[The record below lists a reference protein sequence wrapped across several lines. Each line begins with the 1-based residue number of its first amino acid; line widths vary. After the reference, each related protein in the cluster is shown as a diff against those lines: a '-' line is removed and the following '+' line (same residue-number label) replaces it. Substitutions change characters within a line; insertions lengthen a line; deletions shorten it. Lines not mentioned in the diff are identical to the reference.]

1 MLREIHKKTKILF
14 STGIILV
21 VFSVTLYIIGYNI
34 VQKEYIK
41 VSNLILQS
49 KQGVLETEQLQSIKH
64 LINETKSQ
72 REKINKYFITADE
85 IVAFIEQIESL
96 GEFTGVSFDLSSVDA
111 VDDSGDAL
119 LLKFTTYGSWQD
131 TYYLLALI
139 ESLPYNIDI
148 ERVRIIKE
156 KLKDSTAKWRGDFNI
171 RLNSF
176 INK

>member
-1 MLREIHKKTKILF
+1 MFKEIHKSTKVLCSI
-14 STGIILV
+14 GIILV
-21 VFSVTLYIIGYNI
+21 VFSITLYVLGYNM

-41 VSNLILQS
+41 VSDLILQS
-49 KQGVLETEQLQSIKH
+49 KQGVQETEQLQSTKH
-64 LINETKSQ
+64 LINETKTQ
-72 REKINKYFITADE
+72 REKLDKYFITADE
-85 IVAFIEQIESL
+85 IVVFIEQIESL

-111 VDDSGDAL
+111 VNENGDAL

-156 KLKDSTAKWRGDFNI
+156 KSKDNTAQWRGDFNI
-171 RLNSF
+171 KLNSF